1 MIDYYA
7 AIRSRNQKRSRLSRI
22 FRNFLFILLLLAIY
36 IGYQAYKSF
45 YSSNIWLNGKK
56 MAFIYIPTK
65 ASYDDVKAILYLNG
79 LIVNRNSFE
88 WMARIKQYASHI
100 KPGRYKI
107 SEGMNNSAL
116 INKLRSGNQDAVNL
130 VFNNIRN
137 KEQLA
142 GRISKE
148 IEADSASIINL
159 LNDSLFVANFGM
171 TPRNVITL
179 FIPNTYQVYWNITA
193 NDFVERMAKE
203 YKKFWNES
211 RKGKLGEIRL
221 SRTEVMTLA
230 SIVEKETNR
239 NDEKPDVA
247 GVYINRL
254 HNGWLLQADPTL
266 VFALGDFSIKRV
278 LNEYKRINSP
288 YNTYMYIGL
297 PPGPICLPSI
307 SSIDA
312 VLNYRKHNYMY
323 FCARE
328 DFSGYHNFAVNA
340 EQHQLNA
347 NRYQQALNKRNIM
360 K

>member
-1 MIDYYA
+1 MTDYYA
-7 AIRSRNQKRSRLSRI
+7 AIRRRNKKRSRFSRI
-22 FRNFLFILLLLAIY
+22 FRNLLLILLILALY
-36 IGYQAYKSF
+36 TGYQAYKSF
-45 YSSNIWLNGKK
+45 YASNVWLNGQKST
-56 MAFIYIPTK
+56 FVYIPDK
-65 ASYDDVKAILYLNG
+65 ASYEDVKAILYLNG

-88 WMARIKQYASHI
+88 WMARIKQYPAHVR
-100 KPGRYKI
+100 PGRYKI
-107 SEGMNNSAL
+107 VEGMNNSAL

-137 KEQLA
+137 SEQLA
-142 GRISKE
+142 GKISKE

-159 LNDSLFVANFGM
+159 LNDSLYVAKFGM

-203 YKKFWNES
+203 YKKFWNNS
-211 RKGKLGEIRL
+211 RKAKLSEIRFT
-221 SRTEVMTLA
+221 RTEVMTLA

-254 HNGWLLQADPTL
+254 HKGWLLQADPTL

-312 VLNYRKHNYMY
+312 VLNYRKHNFMY

-328 DFSGYHNFAVNA
+328 DFTGYHNFARTL
-340 EQHQLNA
+340 EQHNRNA
-347 NRYQQALNKRNIM
+347 QKYQRALSRAGIM

>member
-1 MIDYYA
+1 MTDYYA
-7 AIRSRNQKRSRLSRI
+7 AIRRRNQKRSRFSRI
-22 FRNFLFILLLLAIY
+22 FRNFLFILLLVAMY
-36 IGYQAYKSF
+36 MGYLLYHSF
-45 YSSNIWLNGKK
+45 YASNVWLNGKK
-56 MAFIYIPTK
+56 STYIYIPTK
-65 ASYDDVKAILYLNG
+65 ANFEDVKAILYLNG

-88 WMARIKQYASHI
+88 WMARIKQYPGHI
-100 KPGRYKI
+100 RPGRYKI
-107 SEGMNNSAL
+107 IEGMNNSSL

-137 KEQLA
+137 TEQLA

-148 IEADSASIINL
+148 IEADSASIIRL
-159 LNDSLFVANFGM
+159 LNDSLYVAKFGM

-203 YKKFWNES
+203 YKKFWNDS
-211 RKGKLGEIRL
+211 RKNKLTEIRL
-221 SRTEVMTLA
+221 TRTEVMTLA

-340 EQHQLNA
+340 EEHQLNA
-347 NRYQQALNKRNIM
+347 NRYQQALNRRKIM